1 MLEEFNMG
9 RFQEITLC
17 LSLAY
22 FVFVMQVTGMKG
34 NHTRVRKGKKL
45 NNLCRAEPFYQT
57 YKIDGCKAAR
67 IANKRCIGRCHCD
80 SFFQPKVDDNAISIN
95 ACTICTPKIFKQTIG
110 FRCGLMLINQT
121 IEFVRSCECKPIW
134 CSRREYT

>member
-1 MLEEFNMG
+1 MG
-9 RFQEITLC
+9 RFQVITLC

-34 NHTRVRKGKKL
+34 KNHTRVRKEKKS
-45 NNLCRAEPFYQT
+45 NNLCRAETFYQS
-57 YKIDGCKAAR
+57 YKIDGCTVAK
-67 IANKRCIGRCHCD
+67 IENKRCIGRCHCD
-80 SFFQPKVDDNAISIN
+80 SLFEPQVDGNDISIIG
-95 ACTICTPKIFKQTIG
+95 CKVCTPKIFKQTIG